1 MVPPRS
7 RFYAM
12 IYAQLGGFL
21 IVVSGMLF
29 YWIGIGAARVPRTIT
44 WRVAA
49 TAVAVLLMALVPS
62 AWNQARMIVRGLA
75 GKRVD
80 YTEPL
85 ADNPVSVRR
94 LVWAYCYVDLGLL
107 TYLVHITGGI
117 SGSMYAEVYLV
128 IPAIALVMILDTSE
142 VLRALWLI
150 ASATIGII
158 LSYVMSRKQWV
169 EFNAAQ
175 FQAAFDIS
183 LAFVRCEA
191 IGIPILQV
199 AVLWFQL
206 EETTE

>member
-21 IVVSGMLF
+21 IVVSGMFF
-29 YWIGIGAARVPRTIT
+29 YWIGIGGARVPRTIT

-49 TAVAVLLMALVPS
+49 VAVVVLLMALIPS

-75 GKRVD
+75 GKNVGL
-80 YTEPL
+80 TEPL
-85 ADNPVSVRR
+85 ADDPTSVGYMI
-94 LVWAYCYVDLGLL
+94 WAYCYVDLALL
-107 TYLVHITGGI
+107 TYLVHCTGGI

-128 IPAIALVMILDTSE
+128 IPAIALVLILDTRE

-150 ASATIGII
+150 AFATTGIL
-158 LSYVMSRKQWV
+158 LSYLMSLNQWI
-169 EFNAAQ
+169 EFNAATQ
-175 FQAAFDIS
+175 SQAFDIS

-199 AVLWFQL
+199 AVLWYQL
-206 EETTE
+206 GEMTE